1 VRNRSFIPRQARVPR
16 DGLSKLERSPAGTI
30 RPRIPSME
38 PITHTASIRRVAIA
52 IVGAILFFGLFAAAY
67 GIDASRRD
75 RIAEG
80 VRVAGVELGGMSS
93 VEASRTL
100 RREVAR
106 PHQRPF
112 VVSFRG
118 RDFTITARTLET
130 QADVEG
136 MVDGALSVSR
146 EGGLP
151 GRLWRYVTG
160 GEVNR
165 DLPPIVSYSDEALDA
180 FVGRVV
186 SRLNQAPVDA
196 SVEPSPISIEP
207 RPSEDGLRVREDEMR
222 RDIVAE
228 LQSPLS
234 DRSVR
239 APVDTTKP
247 EVTTEELAARYPHYI
262 TISRSGFTLRFYRA
276 LDLAATYTIAVGQV
290 GYETPTGL
298 YHVQNKGENVAWHV
312 PNKPWAGKLAGK
324 VIPGGAPNNPIV
336 ARWLG
341 IYNGAGIHGTGDV
354 GSLGSAASH
363 GCIRM
368 AVDDVIELYDQAPVG
383 TPVYI
388 G

>member
-1 VRNRSFIPRQARVPR
+1 
-16 DGLSKLERSPAGTI
+16 
-30 RPRIPSME
+30 ME
-38 PITHTASIRRVAIA
+38 PIPSTPSIRRAAIA
-52 IVGAILFFGLFAAAY
+52 IVGTVLFFMLFAAAY

-80 VRVAGVELGGMSS
+80 VRVASVELGGMSS
-93 VEASRTL
+93 AEAARVV

-106 PHQRPF
+106 PHERPF
-112 VVSFRG
+112 AVSFRG
-118 RDFTITARTLET
+118 RDFILTARTL
-130 QADVEG
+130 QAKADVEG
-136 MVDGALSVSR
+136 MVEEALSVSR

-151 GRLWRYVTG
+151 GRLWRYITG

-196 SVEPSPISIEP
+196 SVAPTPTSIEP
-207 RPSEDGLRVREDEMR
+207 RPAAVGLRVRKGELR
-222 RDIVAE
+222 REIVDE

-234 DRSVR
+234 DRKVR
-239 APVDTTKP
+239 APVDTTEP
-247 EVTTEELAARYPHYI
+247 EVTTEELAGRYPHYI
-262 TISRSGFTLRFYRA
+262 TISRSGFTLRFYRD
-276 LDLAATYTIAVGQV
+276 LELAATYTIAVGQV

-312 PNKPWAGKLAGK
+312 PDKPWAGKLAGT

-336 ARWLG
+336 ARWMG

-368 AVDDVIELYDQAPVG
+368 AVDDVIELYDQVPVG